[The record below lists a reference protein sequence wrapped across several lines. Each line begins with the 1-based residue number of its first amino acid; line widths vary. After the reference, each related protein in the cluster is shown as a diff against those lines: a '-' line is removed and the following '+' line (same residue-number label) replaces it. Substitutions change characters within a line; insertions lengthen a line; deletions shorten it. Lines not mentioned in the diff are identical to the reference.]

1 MHIYFTHVE
10 DGLCDRRGAVRQPS
24 FHQFP
29 CYIKP
34 KWKDSAIFAACH
46 CISSRAR
53 AQVDNRSR
61 LAEGLYYRVNEASIT
76 LSLLETT
83 QPIN

>member
-34 KWKDSAIFAACH
+34 KLWKDSAIFALAIALVREHWLKACT
-46 CISSRAR
+46 IVLMKPVS
-53 AQVDNRSR
+53 
-61 LAEGLYYRVNEASIT
+61 LYLY
-76 LSLLETT
+76 
-83 QPIN
+83 